1 MFKIWYSSYSNKSFI
16 SFNISITT
24 CLCTMEIYQQMFL
37 SNSFNGSYLMVL
49 FNWGFS
55 RLINKLSLIR
65 SLNLFASEARISKW
79 SKSIEQLHSSRWSDT
94 ADCLILLRHFPFELN
109 IPICSAALIKKVAV
123 SFTIISKLAVTTRVS
138 VNNARGNIFLKGMF
152 I

>member
-1 MFKIWYSSYSNKSFI
+1 MCLKTDTILLQYTFYQFQYFI
-16 SFNISITT
+16 TKF
-24 CLCTMEIYQQMFL
+24 LCMLEIYQEIFQ
-37 SNSFNGSYLMVL
+37 SNRNDSMVF
-49 FNWGFS
+49 FNWGWS
-55 RLINKLSLIR
+55 RWINKLSSIR